1 MKRIDTKKL
10 KAIMAKKGI
19 TVAQLGNAAGVTN
32 AAIYR
37 ILNDGYCRETTAI
50 QLASALK
57 TSSFVIGDMPPKSYG
72 ACGNRVVNINTS
84 ALSAAW
90 AARKMSNAEFKDYCG
105 TDGATVNHI
114 IKRGTCL
121 LWSAEA
127 IAKGLGI
134 PLESFVLENAP
145 ERATA
150 AEPIEEPDKVA
161 AEPEAEQ
168 TEEPEAAPTDVPT
181 DKGKA
186 LGEKIW
192 DRIFEAHLQ
201 GYAEQR
207 NVEYKRL
214 TDIFYEDAEPTL
226 AEVIAIAKCA
236 GWSLDEMLRRVTPSG
251 QQKTISELLLIVI
264 FDQIKTLISNR
275 SGITKERLG
284 IIFNGDEDPTIT
296 EVVAISDAFGLSLDE
311 LLKGV

>member
-1 MKRIDTKKL
+1 MKQIDTRRL
-10 KAIMAKKGI
+10 
-19 TVAQLGNAAGVTN
+19 Q
-32 AAIYR
+32 AAICKNGLTPR
-37 ILNDGYCRETTAI
+37 EVQKKCGLGDSTMAGIFSRGYCRETTACKLVNALGTCSFVLPYDAPRQTRPESEKFTVNI
-50 QLASALK
+50 NSAVLASAK
-57 TSSFVIGDMPPKSYG
+57 AAFTGSRKAFQEQTGVDFASVKNAIEYG
-72 ACGNRVVNINTS
+72 RCKYWTA
-84 ALSAAW
+84 
-90 AARKMSNAEFKDYCG
+90 K
-105 TDGATVNHI
+105 
-114 IKRGTCL
+114 
-121 LWSAEA
+121 A

-134 PLESFVLENAP
+134 PLESFVLDDSP
-145 ERATA
+145 EQIEI
-150 AEPIEEPDKVA
+150 AESVDEPDEAA
-161 AEPEAEQ
+161 AEPEAGQ
-168 TEEPEAAPTDVPT
+168 VEEPEAAPTD
-181 DKGKA
+181 KEKA

-226 AEVIAIAKCA
+226 AEAIAIAKCA
-236 GWSLDEMLRRVTPSG
+236 GWSLDEMLRGATPLG

-284 IIFNGDEDPTIT
+284 IIFDGDEDPTIA
-296 EVVAISDAFGLSLDE
+296 EVVAISDAVGLSLDE

>member
-1 MKRIDTKKL
+1 MKQIDTKKL
-10 KAIMAKKGI
+10 RAIMQKKDLSA
-19 TVAQLGNAAGVTN
+19 TQLGKAAGVTHS
-32 AAIYR
+32 AIYQ
-37 ILNDGYCRETTAI
+37 ILKNGYCRETTAI
-50 QLASALK
+50 QLANVLK
-57 TSSFVIGDMPPKSYG
+57 TSSFVIGDMPLKPHG
-72 ACGNRVVNINTS
+72 ASGYRVVNINAS
-84 ALSAAW
+84 VLSAAW
-90 AARKMSNAEFKDYCG
+90 AARKMSNAEFKDSCG
-105 TDGATVNHI
+105 INCDSVDHI
-114 IKRGTCL
+114 IKRGTSF
-121 LWSAEA
+121 LWTAKA

-134 PLESFVLENAP
+134 PLESFVLDDSP
-145 ERATA
+145 EQ
-150 AEPIEEPDKVA
+150 IEITETVDEPDEAA
-161 AEPEAEQ
+161 AEPEAGQ
-168 TEEPEAAPTDVPT
+168 VEEPEAAPTD
-181 DKGKA
+181 KEKA

-226 AEVIAIAKCA
+226 AEAIAIAKCA
-236 GWSLDEMLRRVTPSG
+236 GWSLDEMLRGATPLG

-284 IIFNGDEDPTIT
+284 IIFSGEEDPTIA
-296 EVVAISDAFGLSLDE
+296 EVVAISDAVGLSLDE